1 MKTNFL
7 LLTVDDMNY
16 DSVNFVREE
25 KKKRELMPNLDG
37 LKECGKTFTN
47 SHVTIGLSQPSRSVL
62 MTGMYPH
69 CNGARGF
76 EDIRPDVTTLM
87 QILKTDGYFNGI
99 IGKENHISPKEQFC
113 WDVYE
118 HTYHDEDDFGRS
130 PDSYYKKTKS
140 FFSKVK
146 ETDAP
151 FFLMVNSHD
160 PHRPFAG
167 SDDEVTMFGRQLP
180 YEDRFHEEDVEVPA
194 FVPDLPD
201 IRKEFAQ
208 YLNSVYRADQT
219 IGQVLRAVKEEGY
232 WENTVIWFLSDNG
245 MSMPFAK
252 ANCYLNSTKSPYTV
266 MWKDHITPGSVSDA
280 LVSGIDYMPT
290 ILEIAGLSCPA
301 DVNGKSL
308 LPVLMN
314 EEDEQYEDIYT
325 FFYKTAKNNVTKRER
340 YFPMRCVQNKQF
352 AYIYN
357 SWYGQEDLYRTETM
371 AGLSFKAMEK
381 AAETDQKIADR
392 VQFYLNRVPE
402 ELYDYQTDPQ
412 ALCNL
417 AGEPEY
423 RAMVDAFRKKMH
435 AYMVESGDELLEKFE
450 KDMRMEE
457 TL

>member
-16 DSVNFVREE
+16 DSVDFVKDEE
-25 KKKRELMPNLDG
+25 KKCLLMPNLDG
-37 LKECGKTFTN
+37 LKARGMTFRD

-76 EDIRPDVTTLM
+76 EDINPNVKTLT
-87 QILKTDGYFNGI
+87 QILKADGYFNGI
-99 IGKENHISPKEQFC
+99 IGKENHISPREQFC

-130 PDSYYKKTKS
+130 PDSYYKKTKA
-140 FFSKVK
+140 FFNRVK
-146 ETDAP
+146 EEDAP

-167 SDDEVTMFGRQLP
+167 SDDEIGMFNRHMP
-180 YEDRFHEEDVEVPA
+180 YDERFHDEDVVVPA

-208 YLNSVYRADQT
+208 YLNSVHRADQT
-219 IGQVLRAVKEEGY
+219 IGKILQALKEDGF

-266 MWKDHITPGSVSDA
+266 VWENHIAQGLTSEA

-290 ILEIAGLSCPA
+290 ILEIAGLECPA
-301 DVNGKSL
+301 GINGKSL
-308 LPVLMN
+308 MPVL
-314 EEDEQYEDIYT
+314 EAHCEVQYEDIYT
-325 FFYKTAKNNVTKRER
+325 FFYKTARNNVTKRER
-340 YFPMRCVQNKQF
+340 YFPMRCVQNKRF

-357 SWYGQEDLYRTETM
+357 GWYGQEEQYRTETM

-381 AAETDQKIADR
+381 AAETDSMIAER
-392 VQFYLNRVPE
+392 VGFYLCRVRE
-402 ELYDYQTDPQ
+402 ELYDYRADPQ
-412 ALCNL
+412 ALRNL
-417 AGEPEY
+417 ADMPEY
-423 RAMVDAFRKKMH
+423 STMVCDFRSRMRV
-435 AYMVESGDELLEKFE
+435 YMIESNDELLDRFE
-450 KDMRMEE
+450 EE
-457 TL
+457 FFKEGE

>member
-16 DSVNFVREE
+16 DSVDFVGTEE
-25 KKKRELMPNLDG
+25 KKGKLMPNLDA
-37 LKECGKTFTN
+37 LKARGMTFKD

-76 EDIRPDVTTLM
+76 EDIKPDVKTLT
-87 QILKTDGYFNGI
+87 QILKEDGYYNGI
-99 IGKENHISPKEQFC
+99 IGKENHISPRQQFC
-113 WDVYE
+113 WDMYE

-130 PDSYYKKTKS
+130 PDSYYRKTKA
-140 FFSKVK
+140 FFEQVK
-146 ETDAP
+146 EQGAP

-167 SDDEVTMFGRQLP
+167 SDDEIGMFGRHMP
-180 YEDRFHEEDVEVPA
+180 YEERFLEEDVKVPA

-208 YLNSVYRADQT
+208 YLNSVYRADRT
-219 IGQVLRAVKEEGY
+219 VGEVLRALKEAGFY
-232 WENTVIWFLSDNG
+232 ENTVIWFLSDNG

-266 MWKDHITPGSVSDA
+266 VWEDHIAPGSVSKA

-290 ILEIAGLSCPA
+290 ILEIAGLGCPEG
-301 DVNGKSL
+301 VQGKSL
-308 LPVLMN
+308 LPVL
-314 EEDEQYEDIYT
+314 EERRKEQYEDIYT
-325 FFYKTAKNNVTKRER
+325 FFYKTAKNDVTKRER
-340 YFPMRCVQNKQF
+340 YFPMRCVQDKQY

-357 SWYGQEDLYRTETM
+357 GWYGQEDRYRTETM
-371 AGLSFKAMEK
+371 AGLSFQAMEE
-381 AAETDQKIADR
+381 AAKTDPEIAKR
-392 VQFYLNRVPE
+392 VEFYLNRVRE
-402 ELYDYQTDPQ
+402 ELYDYKADPQ

-417 AGEPEY
+417 VEEPEY
-423 RAMVDAFRKKMH
+423 RSMVCGFRKRMRE
-435 AYMVESGDELLEKFE
+435 YMVESGDELLGKFDE
-450 KDMRMEE
+450 DFTVEGKS
-457 TL
+457 